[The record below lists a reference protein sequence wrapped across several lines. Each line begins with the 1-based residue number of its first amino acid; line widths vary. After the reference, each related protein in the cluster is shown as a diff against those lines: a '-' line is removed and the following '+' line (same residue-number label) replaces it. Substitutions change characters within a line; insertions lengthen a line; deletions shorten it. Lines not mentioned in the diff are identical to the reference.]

1 MENKR
6 KQGKKEQRREGQRK
20 RSWPSKCVEHPNQT
34 LSNINLENSF
44 TGTVQMVKHTT

>member
-1 MENKR
+1 MKNKR

-20 RSWPSKCVEHPNQT
+20 RPWPSKCFERPNQI

-44 TGTVQMVKHTT
+44 SVTVQMVKHTT